1 MILAGRGILTSK
13 TIVSRYKLL
22 IRNTELLDFHPARLQ
37 QPHGPDT
44 LHGGE
49 TVSGAW
55 ESSECCLIRWVPVL
69 PEWAPPQTSITALP
83 PQPKPPLLHLRH
95 NHH

>member
-1 MILAGRGILTSK
+1 MLPRALLGNIEEDRHTFSPHNAH
-13 TIVSRYKLL
+13 RYKLL

-49 TVSGAW
+49 TVSGA
-55 ESSECCLIRWVPVL
+55 
-69 PEWAPPQTSITALP
+69 
-83 PQPKPPLLHLRH
+83 
-95 NHH
+95 